1 MKHWQPAGT
10 VYGCLL
16 NFQREWDLWGPRMS
30 QDPHKGPP
38 KAPVLYIKSA
48 NTFNPSGTLMLQDG
62 VQEVDIGA
70 TLGLVM
76 GAHGTPH
83 SAVLLNDWSVPHD
96 SYYRP
101 PVKFRCR
108 DGYLGCGSPP
118 VPWATL
124 NTSGLS
130 ITVQLNGQRVQTVQ
144 LSELVRPVARLL
156 ADVAEFMSLQA
167 GDVLMLGTDV
177 LANGQRPRA
186 RAGDTVCLTVPGFAP
201 WVQTVQG
208 ESA

>member
-1 MKHWQPAGT
+1 VK
-10 VYGCLL
+10 
-16 NFQREWDLWGPRMS
+16 
-30 QDPHKGPP
+30 
-38 KAPVLYIKSA
+38 
-48 NTFNPSGTLMLQDG
+48 
-62 VQEVDIGA
+62 EVDIGA

-118 VPWATL
+118 VPWPTL
-124 NTSGLS
+124 DLASLS
-130 ITVQLNGQRVQTVQ
+130 ITVQINGQRVQTVR
-144 LSELVRPVARLL
+144 LSELVRPVEQLL
-156 ADVAEFMSLQA
+156 TDVGEFMSLQA

-186 RAGDTVCLTVPGFAP
+186 RAGDTVCLTAPGFAP
-201 WVQTVQG
+201 WVQTVQK
-208 ESA
+208 EAA

>member
-16 NFQREWDLWGPRMS
+16 NFQREWDLWAPRMA
-30 QDPHKGPP
+30 QEPHKGPP
-38 KAPVLYIKSA
+38 KAPVLYVKSA
-48 NTFNPSGTLMLQDG
+48 NTFNPSGTLVLQDG

-76 GAHGTPH
+76 GAQGTPV
-83 SAVLLNDWSVPHD
+83 SVVLLNDWSVPHD

-124 NTSGLS
+124 NPSGLS

-156 ADVAEFMSLQA
+156 TDVAEFMTLQA

-186 RAGDTVCLTVPGFAP
+186 RAGDTVCLTAPGFTP

-208 ESA
+208 EAA

>member
-16 NFQREWDLWGPRMS
+16 NFQREWDLWAPRMA
-30 QDPHKGPP
+30 QDPHKGRPR
-38 KAPVLYIKSA
+38 APVLYVKSA

-62 VQEVDIGA
+62 VKEVDIGA

-76 GAHGTPH
+76 GDHGTPN
-83 SAVLLNDWSVPHD
+83 SVVLLNDWSVPHD

-101 PVKFRCR
+101 PVKFHCR
-108 DGYLGCGSPP
+108 DGYLGCSSPP
-118 VPWATL
+118 VPWTQL
-124 NTSGLS
+124 NLASLS
-130 ITVQLNGQRVQTVQ
+130 ITVQLNGQRVQTVR
-144 LSELVRPVARLL
+144 LSELVRPVERLL
-156 ADVAEFMSLQA
+156 ADVGEFMSLQA

-186 RAGDTVCLTVPGFAP
+186 RAGDTVCLSAPGFAP
-201 WVQTVQG
+201 SVQTVQK
-208 ESA
+208 EAT

>member
-16 NFQREWDLWGPRMS
+16 NFQREWDLWSPRMA

-38 KAPVLYIKSA
+38 QAPVLYVKSA

-124 NTSGLS
+124 DTSELS

-167 GDVLMLGTDV
+167 GDVLMVGTDV

-186 RAGDTVCLTVPGFAP
+186 RAGDTVCLTAPGFAP

-208 ESA
+208 EAA

>member
-16 NFQREWDLWGPRMS
+16 NFQREWDLWAPRMA

-38 KAPVLYIKSA
+38 KAPVLYVKSA

-62 VQEVDIGA
+62 VKEVDIGA

-76 GAHGTPH
+76 GAHGAPD

-118 VPWATL
+118 VPWTAL
-124 NTSGLS
+124 DASGLS

-167 GDVLMLGTDV
+167 GDVNLLNSLLSGGELFRGLINRNWKARSAGT
-177 LANGQRPRA
+177 A
-186 RAGDTVCLTVPGFAP
+186 RTCSSRSLRST
-201 WVQTVQG
+201 
-208 ESA
+208 S

>member
-1 MKHWQPAGT
+1 MKHWQPTGT

-16 NFQREWDLWGPRMS
+16 NFQREWDIWAPRMD
-30 QDPHKGPP
+30 QDPHKAPP
-38 KAPVLYIKSA
+38 RAPVLYVKSA
-48 NTFNPSGTLMLQDG
+48 NTFNPEPQLVLQDG
-62 VQEVDIGA
+62 VKEVEVGA

-76 GAHGTPH
+76 GAQGVPEQL
-83 SAVLLNDWSVPHD
+83 VLLNDWSQAHA

-118 VPWATL
+118 VTWTGQDVGAL
-124 NTSGLS
+124 R
-130 ITVQLNGQRVQTVQ
+130 ITVQVNGQRVQTVD
-144 LSELVRPVARLL
+144 LSTLVRPVAPLL
-156 ADVAEFMSLQA
+156 AEVAEFMTLQA

-177 LANGQRPRA
+177 LDSGQRPRV
-186 RAGDTVCLTVPGFAP
+186 RAGDTVCLSAPGFAP

-208 ESA
+208 EAP